1 MLRTISISNYALISD
16 LHIEFQ
22 PGFSVITGETGAGK
36 SIILGALGL
45 VMGQRADSKAITQGE
60 QKCIIEAEF
69 DISAYPL
76 QNFFTENDLDYNPQH
91 CIIRR
96 ELTASGKSRS
106 FVNDTPI
113 ALNTLKELAAQ
124 LIDIHSQHENLLL
137 NSDRFQLNVVD
148 TVARNAA
155 LRAEYKAAFQNYGQI
170 SKQLATLRET
180 ANTQRADADYINFQY
195 QQLADAKLQAGEM
208 AELEQEMDRLT
219 HAEEIRTEAGN
230 CFTWID
236 DENGIN
242 DRLKNCIA
250 AMRKISKYLPG
261 QESLEERLESVH
273 IELKD
278 IAGEIGDIAECT
290 EYDPQRQQIVAERM
304 DLLNSLL
311 QKHRLQ
317 TEEELIALQNDL
329 AQKMQRMDSFDEE
342 IAALEKQQAACLKT
356 LQEKAELLTKSRK
369 AVKNDIEQQITT
381 QLTTLGIP
389 HPQLQIAI
397 APLPD
402 YTENGKD
409 DLQFLFAA
417 NKNQTPRN
425 VAEIASG
432 GEISRVM
439 LCIKSM
445 LTHSQALPTIIF
457 DEIDTGVSGEIADS
471 MGNIMQKMAGNMQVI
486 SITHLP
492 QISAKGAYHY
502 KVYKIDRQD
511 RTETHIKQL
520 DYEERIREIAQM
532 MSGSDIT
539 QAAIEN
545 ARHLLHS
552 NGIGQ

>member
-45 VMGQRADSKAITQGE
+45 VMGQRADSKAIMQGE
-60 QKCIIEAEF
+60 QKCIIEADF
-69 DISAYPL
+69 DISPYPL
-76 QNFFTENDLDYNPQH
+76 QDFFTENDLDYNPQH

-96 ELTASGKSRS
+96 ELTASGKSRC

-113 ALNTLKELAAQ
+113 ALNKLKELTEQ

-137 NSDRFQLNVVD
+137 NSDKFQLNVID
-148 TVARNAA
+148 TVAQNAVLRTEYRNVF
-155 LRAEYKAAFQNYGQI
+155 LKYKHI
-170 SKQLATLRET
+170 CKQLDKLRET
-180 ANTQRADADYINFQY
+180 AASQRADADYVSFQY
-195 QQLADAKLQAGEM
+195 QQLADAKLQTGEL
-208 AELEQEMDRLT
+208 AELEMEMDQLS
-219 HAEEIRTEAGN
+219 HAEEIKYETGN
-230 CFTWID
+230 CSISING
-236 DENGIN
+236 ENGIN
-242 DRLKNCIA
+242 DTLKNCIA
-250 AMRKISKYLPG
+250 GIRKISKYLPG
-261 QESLEERLESVH
+261 LQSIEERLQSTY

-278 IAGEIGDIAECT
+278 IADETGNIAERT
-290 EYDPQRQQIVAERM
+290 EYDPQRQQIIAERM
-304 DLLNSLL
+304 DQLNSLL

-317 TEEELIALQNDL
+317 TEEELIALQNEL
-329 AQKMQRMDSFDEE
+329 AQKIQHMDSFDEE
-342 IAALEKQQAACLKT
+342 IAALEKQQADYLKT
-356 LQEKAELLTKSRK
+356 LQEKADLLTKSRMT
-369 AVKNDIEQQITT
+369 VKKDIEQQLTT

-389 HPQLQIAI
+389 HPQLQIVLSPRA
-397 APLPD
+397 D

-471 MGNIMQKMAGNMQVI
+471 MGNIMRKMAENMQVI

-492 QISAKGAYHY
+492 QISAKGTCHY
-502 KVYKIDRQD
+502 KVYKTDRNN

-520 DYEERIREIAQM
+520 DYEGRLREIAQM

-545 ARHLLHS
+545 ARHLLHT
-552 NGIGQ
+552 NGIDR